1 MPLPPIIAWDYLFA
15 PNAQKSRLYLYTTN
29 TPFSICEQPFA
40 LPRPTLTDLGITY
53 RRVPV
58 LSIGKDVFPDNA
70 SFLEAMQSLLE
81 KEGRALREGPWDR
94 ACEAWGY
101 VSGFFV
107 VGGVFVARVLGV
119 ALNDRGLLTGWSHT
133 TEKFLAYATLLASR
147 VRNCRISQRPRCT
160 VSCVRSRGF
169 RHLAR
174 KCEIGTT
181 SVFTRRGGR
190 LSSRTGGWAVRWRI
204 YSLACRH
211 TCDLD
216 GEVVD

>member
-15 PNAQKSRLYLYTTN
+15 PNAQKSRLYLYITK

-81 KEGRALREGPWDR
+81 KEGKALRESPWDK

-101 VSGFFV
+101 VSDSI
-107 VGGVFVARVLGV
+107 VFRWANVTPDSGARLHV
-119 ALNDRGLLTGWSHT
+119 TQT
-133 TEKFLAYATLLASR
+133 TDKTLVEELLAYFALLA
-147 VRNCRISQRPRCT
+147 
-160 VSCVRSRGF
+160 G
-169 RHLAR
+169 
-174 KCEIGTT
+174 
-181 SVFTRRGGR
+181 
-190 LSSRTGGWAVRWRI
+190 
-204 YSLACRH
+204 
-211 TCDLD
+211 
-216 GEVVD
+216 